1 MVDWPSYNESLVR
14 RGQGLLDFD
23 VLDEWDHEL
32 SQMNDGKVGEPY
44 DYPDSFMQLLGYMRA
59 YFHLPYRQTQGV
71 VIAHA
76 SKKVPNIPDYR
87 TISRRI
93 NKLEIKI
100 NERLGNDI
108 VIALDSTG
116 IKVANSGE
124 WIQHKWHVRKG
135 YLKIHVAVD
144 IKRKRILSLEVTSE
158 EVHDGKILKKL
169 VDNAS
174 ENNNVKGILA
184 DGMYDS
190 NNNFRYLS
198 KNHIKPGIKTRSN
211 SKVKSTNCHAR
222 NMSVVKQQANLKR
235 WKRSV
240 SYGHRWIA
248 ETVFSSIKRIFG
260 EHVTARKFYN
270 MVKEIFLKATL
281 YNMFNRMTIT
291 ICINELK
298 S

>member
-1 MVDWPSYNESLVR
+1 MIDWPSYNESLVR
-14 RGQGLLDFD
+14 RGQVLLDFD

-32 SQMNDGKVGEPY
+32 SQMNEGKVGEPY

-76 SKKVPNIPDYR
+76 SKKVPGIPDYR

-116 IKVANSGE
+116 IKVANRGE
-124 WIQHKWHVRKG
+124 WIRHKWHVRKG

-158 EVHDGKILKKL
+158 EVHDGRILKKL

-174 ENNNVKGILA
+174 ENNNLKGILA

-222 NMSVVKQQANLKR
+222 NMSVVKQQANFKR

-240 SYGHRWIA
+240 SYGHRWMA
-248 ETVFSSIKRIFG
+248 ETVFSSIKRMFG
-260 EHVTARKFYN
+260 EHVTARKFSN
-270 MVKEIFLKATL
+270 MVKEI
-281 YNMFNRMTIT
+281 
-291 ICINELK
+291 

>member
-1 MVDWPSYNESLVR
+1 MIDWYSYNESLVR
-14 RGQGLLDFD
+14 RGQVLLDFD
-23 VLDEWDHEL
+23 VIDGWDDEL
-32 SQMNDGKVGEPY
+32 SQMNHGKIGEPY
-44 DYPDSFMQLLGYMRA
+44 DYPDSFMQLIGYMRV
-59 YFHLPYRQTQGV
+59 YFHLPYRQAEGV

-76 SKKVPNIPDYR
+76 STKVPCIPDYS

-93 NKLEIKI
+93 NRLDLKI
-100 NERLGNDI
+100 NEGLGNDI

-116 IKVANSGE
+116 IKVANRGE
-124 WIQHKWHVRKG
+124 WMRHKWHVRKG

-144 IKRKRILSLEVTSE
+144 IKNKKIISLEVTSE
-158 EVHDGKILKKL
+158 EVHDSKMLRKL
-169 VDNAS
+169 VDSAS
-174 ENNNVKGILA
+174 ENNHVKSVLA

-222 NMSVVKQQANLKR
+222 NMSVVNQQANFKR

-240 SYGHRWIA
+240 SYGYRWMA
-248 ETVFSSIKRIFG
+248 ETAFSSIKRMFG
-260 EHVTARKFYN
+260 EHVTARKFPH

-281 YNMFNRMTIT
+281 YNMFNRMT
-291 ICINELK
+291 
-298 S
+298 